1 LVEQRSIGKWVFTI
15 SNYTV
20 LAILACLCLVPFV
33 HVIAVSFSSNTAIG
47 AGRVFLLPVEY
58 TSIAYRFVWEKPE
71 FSDAFLVSLYR
82 VMLGVPVNMFLSVL
96 LAYPL
101 SKESATF
108 KWRTFYV
115 WYFFITILMSGG
127 LIPTFIVIKET
138 YLINSIWALIIPSAV
153 PVFNV
158 ILLLNFFRSLPKEL
172 NEAAS
177 LDGAGHWT
185 TLWRV
190 ILPVSKPV
198 LATLVLFTFVWHWN
212 SWFDGLIYMS
222 DLSRYPLQSYLQTTV
237 IQPNPSLMS
246 GANAELL
253 KQLSDRTVKSAQLV
267 IATLPVLLVYPFL
280 QKYFIGGVVLGS
292 VKE

>member
-1 LVEQRSIGKWVFTI
+1 MI
-15 SNYTV
+15 
-20 LAILACLCLVPFV
+20 PFV
-33 HVIAVSFSSNTAIG
+33 HVIAVSFSSNIAIG
-47 AGRVFLLPVEY
+47 AGRVFVWPVEF
-58 TSIAYRFVWEKPE
+58 TNIAYRFVWEKPE
-71 FSDAFLVSLYR
+71 FSAAFLVSLYR
-82 VMLGVPVNMFLSVL
+82 VLLGVPVNMFLSVL

-101 SKESATF
+101 SKESSTF

-138 YLINSIWALIIPSAV
+138 HLIDTIWALIIPGAV

-172 NEAAS
+172 DEAAS

-185 TLWRV
+185 RLWRV
-190 ILPVSKPV
+190 IVPVSKPV
-198 LATLVLFTFVWHWN
+198 LATLVLFTFVLHWN
-212 SWFDGLIYMS
+212 SWFDGLIYMN
-222 DLSRYPLQSYLQTTV
+222 DLTHYPLQSYLQTTV